1 MRTYRI
7 LVLAAEQDSVI
18 EEVVS
23 YFSALKGYEVV
34 FVQNGLEAIDA
45 VKKLSPD
52 VVVMELLLPKLDG
65 IRICKALK
73 SNKETSSIPII
84 IVTLVNAEKK
94 SLEAGADIFILKPVQ
109 SANLIDRIND
119 VLHKQAVS
127 GADETAI

>member
-1 MRTYRI
+1 
-7 LVLAAEQDSVI
+7 VLAAEQDSVI